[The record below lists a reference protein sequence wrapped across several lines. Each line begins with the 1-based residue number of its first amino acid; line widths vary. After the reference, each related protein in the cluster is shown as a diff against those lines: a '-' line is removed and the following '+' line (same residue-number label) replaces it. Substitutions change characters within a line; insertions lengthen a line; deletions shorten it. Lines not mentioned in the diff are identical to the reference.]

1 MEYATAAL
9 SVLKFLFD
17 LSVADLGKPQ
27 WVEGKGEYAITREIS
42 EGEACARSEK
52 QAKLNALRTAG
63 GERIS
68 SDTLMFCTDDDC
80 SITELIA
87 HAFDGLI
94 RYIKDKTVTVE
105 GNVCYTLLQ
114 AYVDNG
120 QGKSDPD
127 FDLAVQMDRVFEHG
141 DYMTIKV
148 QTTQTMYVNIFNWN
162 PYAKKDRQVVRVFP
176 NAYESS
182 HRIASEKIIPSGK
195 YHLRVDHPN
204 VEGDASEYLHVLATR
219 KPIRFLDTYALEA
232 FHARVLEIPKQ
243 DRRYIRKLYRI
254 VK

>member
-17 LSVADLGKPQ
+17 LSVADLGAPQ

-42 EGEACARSEK
+42 EREACARSEK
-52 QAKLNALRTAG
+52 QAKLNALRKAG

-68 SDTLMFCTDDDC
+68 SDTLMSCTDEDC
-80 SITELIA
+80 PITQFTWN
-87 HAFDGLI
+87 AFDGLI
-94 RYIKDKTVTVE
+94 KDIKDKTVTVE
-105 GNVCYTLLQ
+105 GSVCYTVLQ

-120 QGKSDPD
+120 QGESDPD
-127 FDLAVQMDRVFEHG
+127 FDLAVHMDRVFEHG
-141 DYMTIKV
+141 DYMEIKV

-162 PYAKKDRQVVRVFP
+162 PYAKKDKQVVRVFP
-176 NAYESS
+176 NTYEPSY
-182 HRIASEKIIPSGK
+182 RIASEKIIPSGK

-219 KPIRFLDTYALEA
+219 KPIRFLDTYALEK

-243 DRRYIRKLYRI
+243 DRRYIRKPYRI
-254 VK
+254 VR